1 MAKKLNVLSI
11 GLTLGLFLAIAYTVR
26 TIIVWLFPNFVVN
39 LAKKITYN
47 MVYIQPAIITADAFV
62 IGVVALFVGGLI
74 WGIVFAWVYNWV
86 NK

>member
-1 MAKKLNVLSI
+1 MAKLKPLSI
-11 GLTLGLFLAIAYTVR
+11 GLTLGVFLAVIYTLR

-47 MVYIQPAIITADAFV
+47 MISIQPAIITVDAFV
-62 IGVVALFVGGLI
+62 IGLVVLFVGGLV

-86 NK
+86 AK